1 MKNKVTLLVTIFL
14 LVAAVAALAVGIY
27 ALVKAY
33 NSESDAARR
42 ARLATEALNKTM
54 LEGKQAASKNVIEIK
69 LLVAFAN
76 DHTKSEELRKQA
88 LDDLNEI
95 MGTTLTITDNLTTA
109 TENYIKVLVQKE
121 QYEATIKAMAEI
133 NQKLLDTKTL
143 LEEAEPAWYDYLW
156 NSITGFSVQS
166 IAMKNATVWSD
177 NYIKSVGDLNAQ
189 YKTLEQQL
197 S

>member
-42 ARLATEALNKTM
+42 ARLATEALNKAM

-69 LLVAFAN
+69 LLVDAIN
-76 DHTKSEELRKQA
+76 DHTLSEESRNLA
-88 LDDLNEI
+88 LDRLNKT
-95 MGTTLTITDNLTTA
+95 MGTNLEITDDLTVA
-109 TENYIKVLVQKE
+109 TEDYIKALVQRE
-121 QYEATIKAMAEI
+121 EYDAIIKAMAEI
-133 NQKLLDTKTL
+133 NQKLLDTETL
-143 LEEAEPAWYDYLW
+143 LKEAEPAWYDYLW

-189 YKTLEQQL
+189 
-197 S
+197 